1 MRRSC
6 ALRTHAAQLL
16 ELLATTGE
24 KGKKLDFL
32 LQEMNREANT
42 VLSKTSGLAD
52 HGLRLTNLALET
64 KAEID
69 KMREQSLNL
78 E

>member
-1 MRRSC
+1 VY
-6 ALRTHAAQLL
+6 LRVSAANFENDTDLT
-16 ELLATTGE
+16 LA
-24 KGKKLDFL
+24 
-32 LQEMNREANT
+32 A
-42 VLSKTSGLAD
+42 
-52 HGLRLTNLALET
+52 

>member
-1 MRRSC
+1 
-6 ALRTHAAQLL
+6 L
-16 ELLATTGE
+16 G
-24 KGKKLDFL
+24 
-32 LQEMNREANT
+32 
-42 VLSKTSGLAD
+42 D
-52 HGLRLTNLALET
+52 HGLTLTALALEA

>member
-1 MRRSC
+1 MNV
-6 ALRTHAAQLL
+6 LF
-16 ELLATTGE
+16 ATSE
-24 KGKKLDFL
+24 F
-32 LQEMNREANT
+32 A
-42 VLSKTSGLAD
+42 GLAKTG
-52 HGLRLTNLALET
+52 GLGDLGLTITDLALSA